1 MTNRLVPFV
10 IGGLAIEVIGLP
22 TATATPMLRPAIA
35 EDSGGFVL
43 YRNASDRDD
52 KPSCDGREDRGSD
65 DEAMAMPG
73 AIGVRGGD
81 VRVLSAGT
89 ATHRRGGSDQQ
100 HTGHPGRRPR

>member
-10 IGGLAIEVIGLP
+10 IGGLAVDVIGLP
-22 TATATPMLRPAIA
+22 TASATLMLRPALA

-73 AIGVRGGD
+73 AIGVRGG
-81 VRVLSAGT
+81 VRVLSAGA